1 MTNDPVTSDDDML
14 ALLRSAFRGFTP
26 GTVPADAEPPP
37 SLLEGS
43 LWVHQWHN
51 MESELAE
58 LTYDSSV
65 QSPVSVR
72 SGSSLRQLTFRSGDR
87 SIEMA
92 IEPAGRSVVVSG
104 EISPP
109 LIGTMQLLVGG
120 EMFVAEID
128 PSGSFIVED
137 VPFGTVLAFVAT
149 TGMKIRL
156 GAFEV

>member
-1 MTNDPVTSDDDML
+1 MSHDPVTSDEDML
-14 ALLRSAFRGFTP
+14 TLLRSAFVGLTP
-26 GTVPADAEPPP
+26 GAVPADAEPPR
-37 SLLEGS
+37 SVLEGA

-65 QSPVSVR
+65 QSPVGVR

-92 IEPAGRSVVVSG
+92 VEPAGRSVVVSG
-104 EISPP
+104 EINPP
-109 LIGTMQLLVGG
+109 LTGTVQLLVGG
-120 EMFVAEID
+120 EMFVADID

-137 VPFGTVLAFVAT
+137 VPFGTVLAFIAT
-149 TGMKIRL
+149 TGIKIRL